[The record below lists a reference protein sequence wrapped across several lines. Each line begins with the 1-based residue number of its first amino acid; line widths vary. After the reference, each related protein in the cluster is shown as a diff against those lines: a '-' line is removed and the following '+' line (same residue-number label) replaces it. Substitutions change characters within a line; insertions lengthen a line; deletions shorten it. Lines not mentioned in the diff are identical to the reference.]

1 MPHYCK
7 PLVIIATVGSLF
19 TLSGC
24 IIAPDQNGHRG
35 SSGSSYNQASQTQH
49 SSDPEWNRGCTD
61 AKNGYYDND
70 RHPQAYKDGHR
81 ACESGGGSSHGSN
94 DGYQHNSGQV
104 NVYDLKGRN
113 VGYAEDQLYARGF
126 NRAGGSGSTDS
137 WWFNSRTNQCIQ
149 LIIIDDSVT
158 TLMNKKPENCQR

>member
-1 MPHYCK
+1 MSFYNK

-24 IIAPDQNGHRG
+24 IITPDQNGHRG
-35 SSGSSYNQASQTQH
+35 SSGSSYSQSSQTQH
-49 SSDPEWNRGCTD
+49 SSDPEWNRGCND
-61 AKNGYYDND
+61 AKGGYYDND

-81 ACESGGGSSHGSN
+81 ACESGGRSSQGSN

-113 VGYAEDQLYARGF
+113 IGYAEDQLYARGF